1 MSREVTNPGS
11 AVGEAIGKLI
21 EADLTAAVREIAEP
35 LNHSVKSRTLRNH
48 LRNQHQ
54 IDIVVSDPA
63 SQPVI
68 LIEPKYLRYKKHNWD
83 KGSRLCIARNYL
95 PTRVIASRRRRR
107 SNLQACGEIASA
119 ALAASQ

>member
-1 MSREVTNPGS
+1 VTNPGS

>member
-54 IDIVVSDPA
+54 IDICGQRSRVPAGDSD
-63 SQPVI
+63 
-68 LIEPKYLRYKKHNWD
+68 
-83 KGSRLCIARNYL
+83 
-95 PTRVIASRRRRR
+95 
-107 SNLQACGEIASA
+107 
-119 ALAASQ
+119 